1 MDAEDTTMDRPGY
14 SRGPA
19 GLRGADPDPRRG
31 DGTVPASAGAATSE
45 PSPVTPAAEPPETP
59 LPVPTATPGSNAAN
73 TATPANFQDQEATSE
88 PTPAPK
94 EDSPNKVITPLM
106 PDDAETFASEVSDSE
121 LAYMAGTAD
130 IERLIRIL
138 LGAEQPTPQQHDFWN
153 TREAKNTEE
162 TRGLDNQDAAGHPP
176 APHRE
181 TR

>member
-1 MDAEDTTMDRPGY
+1 MLKIPLWNALVILAALLACGEQTPTPG
-14 SRGPA
+14 
-19 GLRGADPDPRRG
+19 GAMA
-31 DGTVPASAGAATSE
+31 TVPASAGAATSE
-45 PSPVTPAAEPPETP
+45 PRPVTPAAEPPETP

-106 PDDAETFASEVSDSE
+106 PDDAETFASEVSDCE
-121 LAYMAGTAD
+121 LACMAGTAD